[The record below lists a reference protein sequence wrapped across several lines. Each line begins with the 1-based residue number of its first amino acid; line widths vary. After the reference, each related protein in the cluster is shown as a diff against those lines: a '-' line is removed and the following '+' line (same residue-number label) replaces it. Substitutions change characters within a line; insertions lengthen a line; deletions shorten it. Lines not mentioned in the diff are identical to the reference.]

1 MKIKKGVNMSNL
13 IDDVLAEVDEMSDL
27 QVLKELNLALVPSG
41 LVNVIPREYSLNMSL
56 LRAKLID
63 QRLSK

>member
-1 MKIKKGVNMSNL
+1 MKIKTGVNMSNL
-13 IDDVLAEVDEMSDL
+13 IDDVIAEVDEMSDL

-41 LVNVIPREYSLNMSL
+41 LVNVIPKEYKDNMCL
-56 LRAKLID
+56 LRCKLID